1 MTLSLFTF
9 KLWQTNDGNDFKT
22 GDGHMKKIIMIAM
35 ALLLASTAMASE
47 MTMLEGKVAFD
58 KGQYQING
66 VKLTGLSLSELRQY
80 EGQTVKMAGEKTQE
94 HLNIYKV
101 FVKTE
106 NGYETSYDWDVVNG
120 EQYEN

>member
-1 MTLSLFTF
+1 MVLSFFTF
-9 KLWQTNDGNDFKT
+9 KLLPTNDGNKLKT
-22 GDGHMKKIIMIAM
+22 GDEHMKKIIMATLALVM
-35 ALLLASTAMASE
+35 AYGAMASE